1 VQEARQLAGPEA
13 LLDLLLEPPDEEH
26 LAEEILE
33 LLPRERFPFL
43 DFRHVSEF
51 IDGLPYAAAVALLE
65 QWREI
70 QAQLPERWALARLS
84 LTIEDEGDCDRA
96 AFLLGPANPG
106 RRGKQIRFRAGRGGT
121 GPSPHL
127 VQRLLARLDGERIDG
142 KLELLGADEP
152 PATPAPLRPTLAAAW
167 DEELARL
174 PPDWSDLYCEVRLTS
189 TDYLER
195 AALLMAPLNP
205 ARYGGETGF
214 RFRVA
219 RTFGYGASPEMTR
232 RCFERLDEAGIP
244 GTLRILRMLADTHP
258 NATQGPVWY
267 VGGRSV

>member
-1 VQEARQLAGPEA
+1 M
-13 LLDLLLEPPDEEH
+13 
-26 LAEEILE
+26 
-33 LLPRERFPFL
+33 LP
-43 DFRHVSEF
+43 
-51 IDGLPYAAAVALLE
+51 AVALLE

-70 QAQLPERWALARLS
+70 EAQLPERWAAARLS
-84 LTIEDEGDCDRA
+84 LTIEDEADCDRA
-96 AFLLGPANPG
+96 AALLGPANPG

-127 VQRLLARLDGERIDG
+127 VERLLARLDGERIAG
-142 KLELLGADEP
+142 KLELAGADQLP
-152 PATPAPLRPTLAAAW
+152 DAPVPLRPTLAGAW
-167 DEELARL
+167 DTELARL

-219 RTFGYGASPEMTR
+219 RRFGYGASPEMTR
-232 RCFERLDEAGIP
+232 RCLERLDETGIR
-244 GTLRILRMLADTHP
+244 GTLRIINALADTYP

>member
-1 VQEARQLAGPEA
+1 M
-13 LLDLLLEPPDEEH
+13 
-26 LAEEILE
+26 
-33 LLPRERFPFL
+33 LP
-43 DFRHVSEF
+43 
-51 IDGLPYAAAVALLE
+51 AVALLE
-65 QWREI
+65 RWREI
-70 QAQLPERWALARLS
+70 EAQLPERWATARLS

-96 AFLLGPANPG
+96 AALLGPTNPG
-106 RRGKQIRFRAGRGGT
+106 RRGKQIRFRVGHGGA

-127 VQRLLARLDGERIDG
+127 LERLLKRLDAERIAG
-142 KLELLGADEP
+142 RLEVVGVEEP
-152 PATPAPLRPTLAAAW
+152 AEEPVPLRPSLAATW
-167 DEELARL
+167 DAELARL

-219 RTFGYGASPEMTR
+219 RTFGYGASSEMGR
-232 RCFERLDEAGIP
+232 RCLERLDEAGIR
-244 GTLRILRMLADTHP
+244 GTLRILRVLCDTYP

>member
-1 VQEARQLAGPEA
+1 
-13 LLDLLLEPPDEEH
+13 
-26 LAEEILE
+26 
-33 LLPRERFPFL
+33 
-43 DFRHVSEF
+43 
-51 IDGLPYAAAVALLE
+51 VALLE

-70 QAQLPERWALARLS
+70 QAQLPERWATARLS
-84 LTIEDEGDCDRA
+84 LVIEDEADCDRA
-96 AFLLGPANPG
+96 AFLLGPVNPG
-106 RRGKQIRFRAGRGGT
+106 RRGKQVRFRAGRGGL
-121 GPSPHL
+121 GPSANL
-127 VQRLLARLDGERIDG
+127 VGRLLARLDGERVDG
-142 KLELLGADEP
+142 SLELLGVDDLPEQ
-152 PATPAPLRPTLAAAW
+152 APIVRPSLAGVWEA
-167 DEELARL
+167 EVARL

-219 RTFGYGASPEMTR
+219 RSFGYGASPDMTR
-232 RCFERLDEAGIP
+232 RCLERLDEEGIR
-244 GTLRILRMLADTHP
+244 GSFRLVRVLADTYP

>member
-1 VQEARQLAGPEA
+1 
-13 LLDLLLEPPDEEH
+13 
-26 LAEEILE
+26 
-33 LLPRERFPFL
+33 
-43 DFRHVSEF
+43 
-51 IDGLPYAAAVALLE
+51 VALLE

-70 QAQLPERWALARLS
+70 EAQLPERWAIARLS
-84 LTIEDEGDCDRA
+84 LTIEDEADCDRA
-96 AFLLGPANPG
+96 AYLLGPANPG
-106 RRGKQIRFRAGRGGT
+106 RRGKQIRFVVGRGGT

-127 VQRLLARLDGERIDG
+127 VGRLVARLDAEQIAG
-142 KLELLGADEP
+142 KLELLGVEELQDVPHGA
-152 PATPAPLRPTLAAAW
+152 RPSLAAAW
-167 DEELARL
+167 DAELARL

-219 RTFGYGASPEMTR
+219 RTFGYGASAEMTR
-232 RCFERLDEAGIP
+232 RCLERLDEAGIP
-244 GTLRILRMLADTHP
+244 GTLRLLRVLADTYP

>member
-1 VQEARQLAGPEA
+1 
-13 LLDLLLEPPDEEH
+13 
-26 LAEEILE
+26 
-33 LLPRERFPFL
+33 
-43 DFRHVSEF
+43 
-51 IDGLPYAAAVALLE
+51 VALLE

-70 QAQLPERWALARLS
+70 QAQLPERWATARLS
-84 LTIEDEGDCDRA
+84 LVIEDEADCDRA
-96 AFLLGPANPG
+96 AFLLGPVNPG
-106 RRGKQIRFRAGRGGT
+106 RRGKQVRFRAGRGGL
-121 GPSPHL
+121 GPSANL
-127 VQRLLARLDGERIDG
+127 VGRLLARLDGERVDG
-142 KLELLGADEP
+142 SLELLGADDLPEQ
-152 PATPAPLRPTLAAAW
+152 APIVRPSLAGVWEA
-167 DEELARL
+167 EVARL

-219 RTFGYGASPEMTR
+219 RSFGYGASPDMTR
-232 RCFERLDEAGIP
+232 RCLERLDEEGIR
-244 GTLRILRMLADTHP
+244 GSFRLVRVLADTYP

>member
-1 VQEARQLAGPEA
+1 M
-13 LLDLLLEPPDEEH
+13 
-26 LAEEILE
+26 
-33 LLPRERFPFL
+33 
-43 DFRHVSEF
+43 
-51 IDGLPYAAAVALLE
+51 ALLE
-65 QWREI
+65 EWRGI
-70 QAQLPERWALARLS
+70 QAQLPARWALARLS

-106 RRGKQIRFRAGRGGT
+106 RRGKQIRFRAGRGGAV
-121 GPSPHL
+121 PSPNL
-127 VQRLLARLDGERIDG
+127 VQRLLARLDAERIDG

-152 PATPAPLRPTLAAAW
+152 PAAPTPLRPTLAAAW

-219 RTFGYGASPEMTR
+219 RSFGYGASPEMTR
-232 RCFERLDEAGIP
+232 RCLERLDEEGIRGSFRP
-244 GTLRILRMLADTHP
+244 IRVLADTYP